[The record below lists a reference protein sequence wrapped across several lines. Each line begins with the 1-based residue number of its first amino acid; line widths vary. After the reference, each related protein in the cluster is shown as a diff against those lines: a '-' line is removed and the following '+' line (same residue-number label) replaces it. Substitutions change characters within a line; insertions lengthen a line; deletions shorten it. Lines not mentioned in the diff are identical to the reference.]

1 MPKSLMY
8 ICLFLHLEIERGS
21 KKDYKHM
28 RLRLAGCWVAVLIV
42 IFSISGISQEVDSLE
57 NKLSVDSTSIEFEKI
72 LLDGIVSYRNTQTGE
87 IMDQMDYI
95 RLHDSTGNAQDLM
108 MHHNHDYWVSDRINP
123 YRDVKTPTPFKIS
136 FDQMTFTHPVDGDIV
151 ITSRFG
157 RRRRGP
163 HGGLDI
169 DLVTGDNV
177 RSVLPGQVRFV
188 GYSSGHGKTVVVR
201 HANEVETVYAH
212 LSAYD
217 VSVNDWVSE
226 GAILGKGGNTGR
238 SRGSHL
244 HIEVR
249 YKGIAIHPEYVF
261 NFDGSRTIR
270 GSELWVTNGWKTPR
284 YHSSYMQSEIVPLY
298 TKEAAI
304 VAEKEEPRF
313 HRVRRGN
320 TLSHISRIYR
330 VSVSELCKMNA
341 ISRNS
346 TLRIGQILKVR

>member
-1 MPKSLMY
+1 
-8 ICLFLHLEIERGS
+8 
-21 KKDYKHM
+21 M
-28 RLRLAGCWVAVLIV
+28 RLRLISCGVV
-42 IFSISGISQEVDSLE
+42 IFIVLFTHIRGISQEVDTLHVDI
-57 NKLSVDSTSIEFEKI
+57 KVDSTSVRYEEV
-72 LLDGIVSYRNTQTGE
+72 LLDGIVSYRNIHTGD
-87 IMDQMDYI
+87 IIGQMEYL
-95 RLHDSTGNAQDLM
+95 RLHDTSGEGQDVIAN
-108 MHHNHDYWVSDRINP
+108 HNHDYWLSDRINP
-123 YRDVKTPTPFKIS
+123 YRDVKITTPFKIS
-136 FDQMTFTHPVDGDIV
+136 FDQMTFTHPVDDEIV

-163 HGGLDI
+163 HGGLDM
-169 DLVTGDNV
+169 DLVTGDDV

-201 HANEVETVYAH
+201 HAHEVETVYAH

-217 VSVNDWVSE
+217 VAVNDWVNE

-244 HIEVR
+244 HLEVR
-249 YKGIAIHPEYVF
+249 YKGVAIHPEYVF
-261 NFDGSRTIR
+261 NFDGSQTIR

-284 YHSSYMQSEIVPLY
+284 YHSSYIQSDFVPLY

-304 VAEKEEPRF
+304 AAEESEPKY

-320 TLSHISRIYR
+320 TLSHISRLYHI
-330 VSVSELCKMNA
+330 SVSELCKMNA

-346 TLRIGQILKVR
+346 TLRIGQIIKVR